1 MNSVRL
7 DKFLS
12 DNSPLTRSEI
22 RRAIKRCE
30 VTVNGELCKIF
41 DRRVDP
47 EKDKICLGGET
58 VGYKNNIYLLMYKQ
72 SGVLT
77 ASTDKN
83 RQTVIDFVPKEYKHY
98 DLFPVGRLDKDTT
111 GLLLITNDGEFAHK
125 VISPKSGIP
134 KSYIAT
140 VSGVPSSN
148 ATEMFRDGVVLA
160 DGTVCKPAKFEL
172 LNDGEVRVVLT
183 EGKYHQVKRMLA
195 RVGLAVE
202 KLHRESIG
210 KLCLPNSLAEGD
222 FVELSQK
229 ELDLIWQ

>member
-1 MNSVRL
+1 MKTVRL

-47 EKDKICLGGET
+47 EKDKIYLQGQA
-58 VGYKNNIYLLMYKQ
+58 VSYKNNIYLLMHKP

-83 RQTVIDFVPKEYKHY
+83 RQTVIDFAPEEYKHY

-125 VISPKSGIP
+125 VISPKSGIE
-134 KSYIAT
+134 KSYIASVT
-140 VSGVPSSN
+140 GELRSN
-148 ATEMFRDGVVLA
+148 AAEMFRDGVVLT

-172 LNDGEVRVVLT
+172 MNDDKVRVVLT

-195 RVGLAVE
+195 CVGLAVE
-202 KLHRESIG
+202 KLHRERIG
-210 KLCLPNSLAEGD
+210 KLYLPDNIPEGG
-222 FVELSQK
+222 FVELSGK